1 MLAELIKFS
10 ERAALI
16 ERSGIQFMDFG
27 LKLDVRKEAPGEFA
41 LKESKNTLAR
51 LEYQERDGSYVC
63 PGNPPKKATPVP
75 RYSVSVEDSFK
86 LLCDCWLPLP
96 CLRAEGDRGFSGPT
110 TWARGRV
117 VVVAPEDD
125 LHGHSHRLTLA
136 FDTNVI
142 DDIEGLAYLAPT
154 KADVQSGASFRLAH
168 RAHEIDRFIE
178 LPWVIDWLA
187 EIYRELAPVRLRTAA
202 DDLDAEVQDNKAPI
216 AHYLNWLSII
226 GERAHLPEVVI
237 RSNARGDVAAAIPV
251 DMVLDVGNSR
261 TCGIL
266 VEEHPQQGHGL
277 KNRYELALRDL
288 SRPHCAYVEPFES
301 RVEFAQVI
309 LGKEHCAAKS
319 GRNDAFI
326 WPTIARVG
334 PEAARLANQRRGT
347 EGSTG
352 LSSPKRYLWDEDSYQ
367 LGWRFNVALS
377 REEIEPHATGAPFSN
392 LINDVGTALYTLDAE
407 QRMPVFMPHYSRSAM
422 MTFMLA
428 EVLTQ
433 ALVQINSPGQRL
445 RQGDPEKPRHLRSI
459 ILTVPP
465 SMPKPER
472 DIFASRMDQAMVLVW
487 KSLGWHGEDIGP
499 NDDDWLTA
507 WPPFPQIH
515 SEWDEATC
523 AQVVYLFS
531 ECQEHFAGR
540 PEDFFQAIRRPGIPQ
555 PDGKAE
561 SKRVTFASIDIG
573 GGTTDL
579 VVTDYVLDDGQ
590 GANVYIIPEQRFRD
604 GFKVAGD
611 DLLLEVVEK
620 LVIPAIETALRDHGV
635 AHPAPLLS
643 RLIGSESISVQEAAL
658 RQQLALQI
666 LYPLGLH
673 ILKEYEKY
681 DPVQRAEVHVRPIAE
696 MLEGAKPSA
705 AVLQY
710 FATGVRQIVPHQP
723 DFDLTAVKVTL
734 DLYRLHRFFLEDQ
747 LEICKTIQAL
757 CEIVWMYNCDMLL
770 LSGRPS
776 RLPGIQALFR
786 LLLALPPDRILPLD
800 GYRTGTWYPF
810 HKDGRI
816 ADPKTTAA
824 VGAMVCKVGG
834 ERSIPNF
841 NLLSNAF
848 RAYSTVRY
856 IGLMDSNMRIKDE
869 EMCYSDVHLD
879 DENYDLPK
887 EPFEVRGRMVLGFRQ
902 LASERW
908 GASPLYLIDFPKDTS
923 EGLASAEFSTPPV
936 LLMELMLD
944 RSQGRD
950 RRPGRDRRRTTE
962 RFAIKSV
969 APKNGP
975 ALRVK
980 PRLKLN
986 TLNSAGLGETNYWLD
1001 SGSVIR

>member
-1 MLAELIKFS
+1 MARRDLPEQQP
-10 ERAALI
+10 RA
-16 ERSGIQFMDFG
+16 
-27 LKLDVRKEAPGEFA
+27 
-41 LKESKNTLAR
+41 
-51 LEYQERDGSYVC
+51 
-63 PGNPPKKATPVP
+63 
-75 RYSVSVEDSFK
+75 
-86 LLCDCWLPLP
+86 
-96 CLRAEGDRGFSGPT
+96 
-110 TWARGRV
+110 
-117 VVVAPEDD
+117 
-125 LHGHSHRLTLA
+125 
-136 FDTNVI
+136 
-142 DDIEGLAYLAPT
+142 
-154 KADVQSGASFRLAH
+154 
-168 RAHEIDRFIE
+168 
-178 LPWVIDWLA
+178 
-187 EIYRELAPVRLRTAA
+187 LRTAEE
-202 DDLDAEVQDNKAPI
+202 DLEAEVKKNKAHF

-226 GERAHLPEVVI
+226 GEQAHLPEVVV
-237 RSNARGDVAAAIPV
+237 RSNARGDVRAAAIPV

-266 VEEHPQQGHGL
+266 IEHHPQQGHGL
-277 KNRYELALRDL
+277 KNRYELTLRDL
-288 SRPHCAYVEPFES
+288 SYPHLAYAEPFES

-377 REEIEPHATGAPFSN
+377 HDEIEPHATGAPFSN
-392 LINDVGTALYTLDAE
+392 LINDEGTALYTLDE
-407 QRMPVFMPHYSRSAM
+407 DQRMPVFMPHYSRSAM

-445 RQGDPEKPRHLRSI
+445 KQGDPEKPRHLRSI

-472 DIFASRMDQAMVLVW
+472 DIFANRMEQAMVLVW
-487 KSLGWHGEDIGP
+487 KSLGWHHEDLGL
-499 NDDDWLTA
+499 DEVGREKA
-507 WPPFPQIH
+507 WPEFPRIH
-515 SEWDEATC
+515 AEWDEASC

-540 PEDFFQAIRRPGIPQ
+540 PEDFFQAIRRPGMPQ
-555 PDGKAE
+555 PVGKAE
-561 SKRVTFASIDIG
+561 NKTDGKRVTFASIDIG

-590 GANVYIIPEQRFRD
+590 GANVYITPKQRFRD

-635 AHPAPLLS
+635 DHPAPLLS

-696 MLEGAKPSA
+696 MLEGGKPSA

-710 FATGVRQIVPHQP
+710 FATDVRQIVPHQP
-723 DFDLTAVKVTL
+723 DFDLMAVKVTL
-734 DLYRLHRFFLEDQ
+734 DLHRLHRFFLEDQ

-786 LLLALPPDRILPLD
+786 ALLALPPDRILPLD

-834 ERSIPNF
+834 ERGIPNF

-856 IGLMDSNMRIKDE
+856 IGLMDRNMRIKDSDI
-869 EMCYSDVHLD
+869 YFSDVKLD
-879 DENYDLPK
+879 DPDYVLSDK
-887 EPFEVRGRMVLGFRQ
+887 PFEVRGRMVLGYRQ

-908 GASPLYLIDFPKDTS
+908 GASPLYVLDFTQRAK
-923 EGLASAEFSTPPV
+923 EVLAKADRSKSPV
-936 LLMELMLD
+936 LQVRLKK
-944 RSQGRD
+944 
-950 RRPGRDRRRTTE
+950 DRRRAE
-962 RFAIKSV
+962 RFEPDGGITSEEGTTL
-969 APKNGP
+969 GP
-975 ALRVK
+975 REVT
-980 PRLKLN
+980 LKLN
-986 TLNSAGLGETNYWLD
+986 TLNNVSIGETNYWLD